1 MKKFLLLVIGI
12 VIISCS
18 KNPAPKPDNLL
29 DDEVM
34 TNILFDIAVLQ
45 AAEGTMTYRL
55 TENNIKVN
63 TFIYEKYKIDST
75 TYYQNQKYYAAN
87 TRKYKKMHQE
97 VLARLDEIKSTSET
111 KKDSIVKKEKYPS
124 RTK

>member
-34 TNILFDIAVLQ
+34 INILFDIAVLQ

-87 TRKYKKMHQE
+87 TRKYKKMHQD
-97 VLARLDEIKSTSET
+97 VLARLEKIKSESEI
-111 KKDSIVKKEKYPS
+111 KKDSTAIDGTSVKN
-124 RTK
+124 

>member
-97 VLARLDEIKSTSET
+97 VLARLEKIKSESEI
-111 KKDSIVKKEKYPS
+111 KKDSTAIDGTSVKN
-124 RTK
+124 

>member
-18 KNPAPKPDNLL
+18 KNPVPKPDNLL

-87 TRKYKKMHQE
+87 TRKYKKMHQD
-97 VLARLDEIKSTSET
+97 VLARLEKIKSESEI
-111 KKDSIVKKEKYPS
+111 KKDSTAIDGTSVKN
-124 RTK
+124 

>member
-87 TRKYKKMHQE
+87 TRKYKKMHQD
-97 VLARLDEIKSTSET
+97 VLARLEKIKSESEI
-111 KKDSIVKKEKYPS
+111 KKDSTAIDGTSFKN
-124 RTK
+124 

>member
-87 TRKYKKMHQE
+87 TRKYKKMHQD
-97 VLARLDEIKSTSET
+97 VLARLEKIKSESEI
-111 KKDSIVKKEKYPS
+111 KKDSTAIDGTSVKN
-124 RTK
+124 

>member
-12 VIISCS
+12 VIIYCS

>member
-55 TENNIKVN
+55 TENNIKVK

-97 VLARLDEIKSTSET
+97 VLARLEKIKSESEI
-111 KKDSIVKKEKYPS
+111 KKDSTAIDGTSVKN
-124 RTK
+124 

>member
-18 KNPAPKPDNLL
+18 KNPVPKPDNLL

>member
-75 TYYQNQKYYAAN
+75 TYYQNQLYYASDFK
-87 TRKYKKMHQE
+87 KYK
-97 VLARLDEIKSTSET
+97 SS
-111 KKDSIVKKEKYPS
+111 
-124 RTK
+124 

>member
-87 TRKYKKMHQE
+87 TRKYKKMHQQ